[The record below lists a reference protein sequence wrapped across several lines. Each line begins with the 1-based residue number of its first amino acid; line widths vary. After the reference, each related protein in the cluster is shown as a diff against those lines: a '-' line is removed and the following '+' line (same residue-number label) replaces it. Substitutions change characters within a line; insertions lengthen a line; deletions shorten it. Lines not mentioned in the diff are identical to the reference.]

1 MKKTIIPL
9 ALISTLSTVT
19 SVYSSNSEANEW
31 SANVAATSNY
41 LWRGLEQTN
50 GKAAVSGGIDFT
62 GSSGFYAGTWASN
75 ADWAEDMTYELD
87 FYAGFAGN
95 VNETVSYDVGFIYYA
110 YPDEKS
116 GDADFSEIYLNISI
130 ESLTFGVAML
140 ADGEGGDAGDS
151 IYASADYSVQL
162 ANEAELAFHLGSYSG
177 DWLAEDSVDYG
188 VSLSKSGFTFG
199 VSATDLDGA
208 AGDMKVYLSYA
219 IDIAL

>member
-1 MKKTIIPL
+1 MKKTILTI
-9 ALISTLSTVT
+9 ALTSTLATT
-19 SVYSSNSEANEW
+19 SGLYSPKTYADEW

-50 GKAAVSGGIDFT
+50 GKAAISGGVDFS

-87 FYAGFAGN
+87 LYAGFSAAIN
-95 VNETVSYDVGFIYYA
+95 DTVSYDIGFIYYA

-116 GDADFSEIYLNISI
+116 GDADFSEVYLNLSFNN
-130 ESLTFGVAML
+130 LTLGVAVL
-140 ADGEGGDAGDS
+140 TDGEGGDAGDS
-151 IYASADYSVQL
+151 IYASADYSVAL
-162 ANEAELAFHLGSYSG
+162 ANEAEIAFHLGSYSG
-177 DWLAEDSVDYG
+177 DWLAEDSIDYG
-188 VSLSKSGFTFG
+188 VSLSKSGFTLG